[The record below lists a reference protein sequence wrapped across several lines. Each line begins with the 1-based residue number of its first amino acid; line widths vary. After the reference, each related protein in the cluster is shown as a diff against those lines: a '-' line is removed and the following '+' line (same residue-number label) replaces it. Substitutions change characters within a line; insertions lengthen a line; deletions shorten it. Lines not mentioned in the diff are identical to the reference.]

1 MSGPKPGQV
10 QIPAHLVVL
19 RRQEDGSALLP
30 AHQVTE
36 LLRTLSTA
44 FRDHPEMD
52 PAGGLASLA
61 DQLDLIV
68 ITALGSD
75 TEGGC

>member
-1 MSGPKPGQV
+1 MTGSNPDQI
-10 QIPAHLVVL
+10 QIPTSLVVM

-36 LLRTLSTA
+36 LLRTLSMA

-52 PAGGLASLA
+52 PAAGLASLA

-68 ITALGSD
+68 IAALDRSA
-75 TEGGC
+75 EGDA

>member
-1 MSGPKPGQV
+1 MTGANPDQI
-10 QIPAHLVVL
+10 QIPTSLVVM

-36 LLRTLSTA
+36 LLRTLSVA

-52 PAGGLASLA
+52 PAAGLASLA

-68 ITALGSD
+68 IAALDRSA
-75 TEGGC
+75 EGDA

>member
-1 MSGPKPGQV
+1 MNGPNPGQV
-10 QIPAHLVVL
+10 QIPANLVVM

-36 LLRTLSTA
+36 LLRTLSVA
-44 FRDHPEMD
+44 FRDHPELD
-52 PAGGLASLA
+52 PAEGLAALA

-68 ITALGSD
+68 IAALD
-75 TEGGC
+75 QYAEEEG